1 MIHVTELE
9 MNEILAILK
18 QHFTNGRVSAFGSR
32 CKDTHKKFSDLDLAF
47 IKHDGT
53 RLDISEWGRLKEAF
67 EVSDLVFRVDVVDY
81 WGTTDNFRKIID
93 ECCVQIYDSKA
104 GE

>member
-1 MIHVTELE
+1 MVSVAGLE
-9 MNEILAILK
+9 MEEILAILK
-18 QHFTNGRVSAFGSR
+18 QHFSNGRVLAFGSR
-32 CKDTHKKFSDLDLAF
+32 CKNTHKKFSDLDLAF

-53 RLDISEWGRLKEAF
+53 SLEINEWGRLKEAF
-67 EVSDLVFRVDVVDY
+67 EESDLVFRVDVVDY

-93 ECCVQIYDSKA
+93 ECCVQIYDSRA